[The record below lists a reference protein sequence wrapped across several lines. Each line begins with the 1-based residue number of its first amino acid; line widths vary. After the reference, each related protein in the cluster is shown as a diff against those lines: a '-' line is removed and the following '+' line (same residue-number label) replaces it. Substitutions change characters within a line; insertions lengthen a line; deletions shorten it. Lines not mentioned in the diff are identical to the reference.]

1 MTSQSLVEAYL
12 YGLLT
17 TASLTAAL
25 FFLRFWR
32 QSREGLFC
40 IFAAAFALLAANN
53 GLAAFLGGDEY
64 PAIYL
69 LRLAAFVLIIC
80 AILRKN
86 LAAPK
91 SM

>member
-1 MTSQSLVEAYL
+1 
-12 YGLLT
+12 
-17 TASLTAAL
+17 
-25 FFLRFWR
+25 
-32 QSREGLFC
+32 LFC

-86 LAAPK
+86 LAGPK
-91 SM
+91 SL